1 MLAFVVVIQRFFAI
15 NAMSFRL
22 SDNSLNDFP
31 AMLIEIS
38 NAIASCYL
46 KYSKNF
52 RDLSS
57 MPATLCNAKF
67 ATAIRSRM
75 DEPGTCGIASPLCT
89 SSVASR
95 IHYSLQNESPKIMH
109 MLCKTKHVETKPG
122 TFFKCTST
130 LFKRIHHLPLS
141 IPNARSTN
149 MCVEL
154 SNGTPP
160 VKDRLCGP
168 WRSQHLRPTWVRG
181 ITNQSG
187 PTPNVGIVHRN
198 RPTYV
203 KILKQTFRWHHTLQ
217 KNWIE
222 SFAVVVIWSMQSGCN
237 DGYMR
242 VIHNPYHVGNLM
254 QVLEI
259 LCIFFYGGRRRPID
273 EFSWQ
278 NFF

>member
-109 MLCKTKHVETKPG
+109 MLCKTKHVETKAG
-122 TFFKCTST
+122 HVFQM
-130 LFKRIHHLPLS
+130 H
-141 IPNARSTN
+141 
-149 MCVEL
+149 
-154 SNGTPP
+154 
-160 VKDRLCGP
+160 
-168 WRSQHLRPTWVRG
+168 
-181 ITNQSG
+181 
-187 PTPNVGIVHRN
+187 VH
-198 RPTYV
+198 P
-203 KILKQTFRWHHTLQ
+203 LQ
-217 KNWIE
+217 KNSLSTFEYPECTFDKHVCGTFQWYSSCERPSLWPLKEPTSKAYMGTRHHQPKRSDPKCWHRASKPSNLCQNPKTNISLTPHLAKELNRILCGCSNLEHAVGMQRWVYASHSQPLSRRE
-222 SFAVVVIWSMQSGCN
+222 SDASF
-237 DGYMR
+237 
-242 VIHNPYHVGNLM
+242 GNL
-254 QVLEI
+254 VH
-259 LCIFFYGGRRRPID
+259 IFLWWK
-273 EFSWQ
+273 EKA
-278 NFF
+278 N